1 MILNKQLKCITAAVT
16 TVAIGVSVSIGV
28 GIGVGTG
35 TGTNIHDTGRSV
47 CCGIDMCLFQWSHQ
61 HGIVIQ

>member
-1 MILNKQLKCITAAVT
+1 MILNKQLKCITAAAT

-28 GIGVGTG
+28 GVGVG
-35 TGTNIHDTGRSV
+35 TGTNIHHTGRSV
-47 CCGIDMCLFQWSHQ
+47 CCGIDVCLFQWSHQ

>member
-1 MILNKQLKCITAAVT
+1 MILNKQLKCITAAAT

-35 TGTNIHDTGRSV
+35 TGTNIHHTGRSV
-47 CCGIDMCLFQWSHQ
+47 CCGIDVCLFQWSHQ
-61 HGIVIQ
+61 HRIVIQ

>member
-1 MILNKQLKCITAAVT
+1 MILNKQLKCITAAAT

-28 GIGVGTG
+28 GVGVGVG
-35 TGTNIHDTGRSV
+35 TGTNIHHTGRSV

>member
-1 MILNKQLKCITAAVT
+1 MKCITAAAT

-35 TGTNIHDTGRSV
+35 TGTNIHHTGRSV
-47 CCGIDMCLFQWSHQ
+47 CCGIDVCLFQWSHQ
-61 HGIVIQ
+61 HRIVIQ

>member
-1 MILNKQLKCITAAVT
+1 MILNKQLKCITAAAT
-16 TVAIGVSVSIGV
+16 TVAIGVSVGIGV

-35 TGTNIHDTGRSV
+35 TGTNIHHTGRSV
-47 CCGIDMCLFQWSHQ
+47 CCGIDVCLFQWSHQ

>member
-1 MILNKQLKCITAAVT
+1 MILNKQLKCITAAAT

-28 GIGVGTG
+28 GVGVGVG
-35 TGTNIHDTGRSV
+35 TGTNIHHTGRSV
-47 CCGIDMCLFQWSHQ
+47 CCGIDVCLFQWSHQ